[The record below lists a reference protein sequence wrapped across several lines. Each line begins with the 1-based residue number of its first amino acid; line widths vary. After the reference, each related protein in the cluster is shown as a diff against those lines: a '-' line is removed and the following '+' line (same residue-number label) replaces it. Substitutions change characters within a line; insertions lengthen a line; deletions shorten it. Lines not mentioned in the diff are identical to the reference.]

1 MFLLEVFDF
10 EFHRYGPIENY
21 SFAQYERP
29 ALGTGSFTIK
39 CDANIGNIFKLKD
52 ERIIWFEDD
61 VAGIIQYVNFSDRE
75 SSTLEVKGKLLTEM
89 LNWRYIYPA
98 INAIE
103 QPINR
108 VMEKYVRDNCV
119 SPTDSKRK
127 FNNFEI
133 INSDFEMH
141 KISKMKTGGSIEEAI
156 EELAYAEGFIPLLRY
171 NVGFFPREH
180 KFKFYISKGLDRTKG
195 NKEGNHLVLFSK
207 DLRNIIQSKYTLNS
221 ESYRNAALVAGEG
234 DDKGRTTKIVY
245 TDNVEVSG
253 FDRREMFVDAR
264 DLQSKG
270 NDDNGNEVK
279 LSPEEYNSLLVQRGN
294 EKLGSQYK
302 VESYEGEVRSDY
314 ETTFV
319 YNKDYF
325 LGDKVDIIDDKIGIK
340 LSAMIT
346 MVTVTQDDSGYTIEP
361 TFGYNQETIAEKIN
375 NLSQSSGGQFISESS
390 PDGKYLPLT
399 GGVLTGGLEIES
411 PNGLKTTGVIQA
423 TKNTTHE
430 FGSLENEGGTIVKC
444 SANGAATSLYTAGSS
459 KDRGIYDST
468 MRTWTIVRNNSDGQV
483 YIYDKDKIG
492 RMLGEANISM
502 GNANIPSSGAV
513 YNALPTINGEK
524 AGSTIY
530 APVTAGAKGYM
541 PVSGGSGAPGWK
553 SPLSMTALA
562 KDNITV
568 GKQSHKGGTIDIPSD
583 ADYEVVAVGGF
594 SITNA
599 TTSGVNS
606 SKCFF
611 GKLYTSKT
619 TVTYQINNYHTADA
633 KVKIIVYL
641 IRRPITT

>member
-39 CDANIGNIFKLKD
+39 CDANVGNIFKLKD

-89 LNWRYIYPA
+89 LNWRYLYPA
-98 INAIE
+98 INVIE
-103 QPINR
+103 QPMNM

-119 SPTDSKRK
+119 SPIDSKRK

-195 NKEGNHLVLFSK
+195 NEEGNHLVLFSK
-207 DLRNIIQSKYTLNS
+207 DLRNIIQSNYTLNS

-234 DDKGRTTKIVY
+234 EDKGRVTKIVY

-264 DLQSKG
+264 DIQSEG
-270 NDDNGNEVK
+270 TDDNGNEVK
-279 LSPEEYNSLLVQRGN
+279 LTTEEYNSLLVQRGN

-325 LGDKVDIIDDKIGIK
+325 LGDKVDIIDDKVGIK
-340 LSAMIT
+340 LSAMVT

-375 NLSQSSGGQFISESS
+375 NLSQSSGGQFISGSS
-390 PDGKYLPLT
+390 AVGKYLPLT

-411 PNGLKTTGVIQA
+411 HNGLKTTGAIKA
-423 TKNTTHE
+423 IKNTTHE
-430 FGSLENEGGTIVKC
+430 FGSLEGEEGTIVKC
-444 SANGAATSLYTAGSS
+444 SANGAATSLYTVGSS
-459 KDRGIYDST
+459 KNRGIYDFT
-468 MRTWTIVRNNSDGQV
+468 MDTWTIVRNNSDGQV
-483 YIYDKDKIG
+483 YIYDKDKVG
-492 RMLGEANISM
+492 RMLGEANISI
-502 GNANIPSSGAV
+502 GNVNLPSSGAV

-530 APVTAGAKGYM
+530 APVTVGAKGHM
-541 PVSGGSGAPGWK
+541 AVSGGSGAPGWK
-553 SPLSMTALA
+553 LPLSITTLT

-568 GKQSHKGGTIDIPSD
+568 GKQSYKTGTIAIT
-583 ADYEVVAVGGF
+583 ADGNYEVVAVGGF
-594 SITNA
+594 QIVNA
-599 TTSGVNS
+599 TTSGTHS

-611 GKLYTSKT
+611 SQLSTSKT
-619 TVTYQINNYHTADA
+619 TVSYQINNYHTEDA
-633 KVKIIVYL
+633 KVKIIIHL
-641 IRRPITT
+641 IRRPITS